1 MMNSFSFFSYN
12 MGKRSVFMVTNYN
25 PNNSSRKV
33 YRNMPSYRSNQVNYP
48 NEQRGL
54 FFPFV
59 VGGLAGTAL
68 GYGIANNNYNRPPV
82 YYQPYYYQPYYP
94 PYQMSGP
101 YYY

>member
-1 MMNSFSFFSYN
+1 
-12 MGKRSVFMVTNYN
+12 MVTNYY
-25 PNNSSRKV
+25 PYSRNV
-33 YRNMPSYRSNQVNYP
+33 YRNMPSYRGNQVNYP

>member
-1 MMNSFSFFSYN
+1 
-12 MGKRSVFMVTNYN
+12 MVTNYY
-25 PNNSSRKV
+25 PYNSSTNV
-33 YRNMPSYRSNQVNYP
+33 YRNMPSYRGNQVNYP